1 MFFSAVKTPQS
12 PLTTS
17 LPGLIE
23 HLPLSE
29 LPGAK
34 AGGDQEDQHT
44 GDHKVLE
51 VVLDQVEALA
61 RRDPGAVQVESV
73 DKHKDGGLQ
82 ARGRCCDTSHPH
94 HSLIKES

>member
-1 MFFSAVKTPQS
+1 MFFGAVK
-12 PLTTS
+12 TTS

-34 AGGDQEDQHT
+34 AGGDQKDQHA

-82 ARGRCCDTSHPH
+82 ARWRCCDTSHQGYEH
-94 HSLIKES
+94 